1 MRIALYARV
10 STQQQEVRGT
20 IGSQIEALRARAHR
34 DEHEVVQEY
43 IDDGHSGATLDRP
56 GLDALRDAAERG
68 LVEAVLCLC
77 PDRLA
82 RSYAYQVLVID
93 ELARHN
99 VKVLFADAPPLQD
112 DPQAQLLTQIQGVI
126 SEYERAKMAERYRR
140 GKLYR
145 SRLGEVVSWRTPYAY
160 RRVPRST
167 AGPAHLVVHEP
178 EAAVVRRIFTQRV
191 SDGLSLRE
199 IVRGLAADEIPSPTG
214 KAMWGLST
222 LVRVLRNEAY
232 IGYVY
237 YNRTVSVPAP
247 PGGKSRM
254 LPRPRPREEW
264 IPIQVPSIVTEEIF
278 NAAQQVSVDNSRWSP
293 RRTEPGTLMLRG
305 LVKCGVCGV
314 GTSCHRRR
322 KRDGTCYRYYC
333 CRNHDPIRAG
343 GEHLR
348 CRERSIRADE
358 LDELVFEEITKAL
371 LNPDLLLAGEQAV
384 ARRKE
389 LPDGDIVDDQ
399 LERLDRK
406 IKSVAT
412 ERQRVLDLYQGGL
425 IDFADVQRRTGELDA
440 RALQLEKEQ
449 AALHSRREELLSGE
463 RIREMTDRFAKHVL
477 QGLDRMDFNQ
487 RQQLLRLVVEEVRVT
502 GWQVEIRLRIPLAE
516 QTPPQTEAK
525 MLKQAGNQEVST
537 NVSLRSLRDERMKV
551 RVIPGALPESLPD
564 DDDSGAHPLIQQ
576 ALTVCQHGPVSG
588 STQVGEKRSVKAEV
602 GPQHLRNC
610 ENDMMVR
617 DSLQA
622 VLGEPEGPLFCPPG
636 LTGGTETSG
645 LAGKRQ
651 QPLVAAFRAPN
662 AGKTIPGITAI
673 QELFDH
679 PFGDKPQSPEGVLK
693 LLFVHTQEGFPVIL
707 EESIEGIFRKTPRSI
722 RHDRMSGGRVMGGGV
737 SGEVHAK

>member
-247 PGGKSRM
+247 PGGKRRM

-343 GEHLR
+343 GST
-348 CRERSIRADE
+348 CD
-358 LDELVFEEITKAL
+358 
-371 LNPDLLLAGEQAV
+371 AGSAV
-384 ARRKE
+384 SGPTSWTSWSLK
-389 LPDGDIVDDQ
+389 
-399 LERLDRK
+399 
-406 IKSVAT
+406 KS
-412 ERQRVLDLYQGGL
+412 
-425 IDFADVQRRTGELDA
+425 QRR
-440 RALQLEKEQ
+440 
-449 AALHSRREELLSGE
+449 
-463 RIREMTDRFAKHVL
+463 
-477 QGLDRMDFNQ
+477 
-487 RQQLLRLVVEEVRVT
+487 
-502 GWQVEIRLRIPLAE
+502 
-516 QTPPQTEAK
+516 
-525 MLKQAGNQEVST
+525 
-537 NVSLRSLRDERMKV
+537 
-551 RVIPGALPESLPD
+551 
-564 DDDSGAHPLIQQ
+564 
-576 ALTVCQHGPVSG
+576 C
-588 STQVGEKRSVKAEV
+588 
-602 GPQHLRNC
+602 
-610 ENDMMVR
+610 
-617 DSLQA
+617 
-622 VLGEPEGPLFCPPG
+622 
-636 LTGGTETSG
+636 
-645 LAGKRQ
+645 
-651 QPLVAAFRAPN
+651 
-662 AGKTIPGITAI
+662 
-673 QELFDH
+673 
-679 PFGDKPQSPEGVLK
+679 
-693 LLFVHTQEGFPVIL
+693 
-707 EESIEGIFRKTPRSI
+707 
-722 RHDRMSGGRVMGGGV
+722 
-737 SGEVHAK
+737 